1 MDNRIKNIMKNM
13 EFTTPATT
21 EEINAAEKELGLEFP
36 KSYVDFLLI
45 TNGAEGSIGEEN
57 YLVLWSVN
65 EIVELN
71 NEYAVLLYYI
81 KNKKKLGFS
90 DGSDKN
96 YPEVTSEEEIKKM
109 IELETIVIPLA
120 GIYDGRSV
128 AMAFHCDWDAE
139 NGLGVLLV
147 NEKITSIGYQDIAF

>member
-1 MDNRIKNIMKNM
+1 MDNRIKNIMENM

-71 NEYAVLLYYI
+71 NEYAVKEFTPQLTYF
-81 KNKKKLGFS
+81 GS
-90 DGSDKN
+90 DGGGTAYAFDVSGD
-96 YPEVTSEEEIKKM
+96 TISFAEIPFESID
-109 IELETIVIPLA
+109 IEDRVHIANSFNAFVEALA
-120 GIYDGRSV
+120 
-128 AMAFHCDWDAE
+128 
-139 NGLGVLLV
+139 
-147 NEKITSIGYQDIAF
+147 K

>member
-45 TNGAEGSIGEEN
+45 TNGAEESIGEEN

-71 NEYAVLLYYI
+71 NEYAVKEFTPQLTYF
-81 KNKKKLGFS
+81 GS
-90 DGSDKN
+90 DGGGTAYAFDVSGD
-96 YPEVTSEEEIKKM
+96 TISFAEIPFESID
-109 IELETIVIPLA
+109 IEDRGQIAYSVNAFVEALA
-120 GIYDGRSV
+120 
-128 AMAFHCDWDAE
+128 
-139 NGLGVLLV
+139 
-147 NEKITSIGYQDIAF
+147 K

>member
-1 MDNRIKNIMKNM
+1 M

-71 NEYAVLLYYI
+71 NEYAVKEFTPQLTYF
-81 KNKKKLGFS
+81 GS
-90 DGSDKN
+90 DGGGTAYARILSG
-96 YPEVTSEEEIKKM
+96 
-109 IELETIVIPLA
+109 ELKLSKSPISAI
-120 GIYDGRSV
+120 I
-128 AMAFHCDWDAE
+128 MAP
-139 NGLGVLLV
+139 
-147 NEKITSIGYQDIAF
+147 IR

>member
-71 NEYAVLLYYI
+71 NEYAVKEFTPQLTYF
-81 KNKKKLGFS
+81 GS
-90 DGSDKN
+90 DGGGTAYAFDVSGD
-96 YPEVTSEEEIKKM
+96 TISFAEIHFESID
-109 IELETIVIPLA
+109 IEYFSSLI
-120 GIYDGRSV
+120 
-128 AMAFHCDWDAE
+128 
-139 NGLGVLLV
+139 LL
-147 NEKITSIGYQDIAF
+147 KLICSLLI